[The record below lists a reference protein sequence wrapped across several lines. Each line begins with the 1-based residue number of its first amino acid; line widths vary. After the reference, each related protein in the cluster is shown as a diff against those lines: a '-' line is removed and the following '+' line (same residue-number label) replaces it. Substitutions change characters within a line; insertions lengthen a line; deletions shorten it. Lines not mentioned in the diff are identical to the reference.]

1 MGFNMGIQYVE
12 IYIYNIY
19 TIPPFRPE
27 LNVGLQV
34 GTPLESAM
42 GLKTLCEWMDEFWQ
56 TQS

>member
-1 MGFNMGIQYVE
+1 MGFHMGIQYVD

-27 LNVGLQV
+27 LNVALQV

-42 GLKTLCEWMDEFWQ
+42 GLKTPL
-56 TQS
+56 

>member
-1 MGFNMGIQYVE
+1 MGFNMGIQYVDI

-19 TIPPFRPE
+19 TIPPFCPE

-42 GLKTLCEWMDEFWQ
+42 GLKTLCE
-56 TQS
+56 